1 VGTSSTRS
9 LRTLALVAGSF
20 TALATT
26 IIALTVWR
34 IVTFQLGMLL
44 LVALVGLYFG
54 FGVLILIHRF
64 VAKLE

>member
-1 VGTSSTRS
+1 MGRSNTRS

-20 TALATT
+20 TALAIG

-34 IVTFQLGMLL
+34 IVTFQLGLLL
-44 LVALVGLYFG
+44 LVALVGMYFG
-54 FGVLILIHRF
+54 FGILILIHRF

>member
-1 VGTSSTRS
+1 MEKSSTRS

-20 TALATT
+20 TALAV
-26 IIALTVWR
+26 TVIVLIGLR
-34 IVTFQLGMLL
+34 VVTFQLGLLL
-44 LVALVGLYFG
+44 LVALVGMYFG